1 MTWFAAHA
9 LVAMKRVDSIGPI
22 HVYENVF
29 LVEAEDADH
38 ARTLATEMARAEV
51 EVEDG
56 LTVDGVAVARSL
68 AGIRKVVSISNPEP
82 LDLDMDRPVSGT
94 EITYSEYQVE
104 SEDALLK
111 LAAGEAVTVRYVD

>member
-1 MTWFAAHA
+1 
-9 LVAMKRVDSIGPI
+9 MKRVDSIGPI